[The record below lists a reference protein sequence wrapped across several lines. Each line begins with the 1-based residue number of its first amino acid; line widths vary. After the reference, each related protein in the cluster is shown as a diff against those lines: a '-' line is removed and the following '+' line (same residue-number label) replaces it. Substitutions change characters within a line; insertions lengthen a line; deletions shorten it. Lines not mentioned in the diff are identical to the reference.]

1 MASRRSKEKL
11 KVEDVQEE
19 VAAKPLMSFPEACI
33 LVTSVSLIIGI
44 GLIILIKMQATYPGG

>member
-1 MASRRSKEKL
+1 MASRRNKKKL

-33 LVTSVSLIIGI
+33 LVTSIALIIGI
-44 GLIILIKMQATYPGG
+44 ALIFLKMQSTYPTV